1 MRNPVLVCLLCA
13 FLAVPAAAQV
23 PPPAPGPVITVTGE
37 GAVDLPP
44 DMATIR
50 TGVVTQAR
58 TAAEA
63 LDANSAAM
71 AEVLTLLREAG
82 IAERD
87 LQTSGLSLMP
97 LRDDRSGTAAPPPVR
112 FVARNGVTVRVRDL
126 ATLGPV
132 LDRVVQGGANTFDGL
147 DFGLA
152 DPAAA
157 LAEARLKAVADARLK
172 AETYAGAAGLGL
184 GPVQLIADQS
194 GFVQP
199 MEIRMA
205 ASAMDAVP
213 IAAGEVSVRASV
225 TMTWTLAP

>member
-1 MRNPVLVCLLCA
+1 MRSPVLVSLL
-13 FLAVPAAAQV
+13 LALLALPAAAQV
-23 PPPAPGPVITVTGE
+23 PPPAPGPVVTVTGE

-50 TGVVTQAR
+50 MGVVTQAR
-58 TAAEA
+58 TAADA
-63 LDANSAAM
+63 LTANSAAM
-71 AEVLTLLREAG
+71 AEVLALLREAG
-82 IAERD
+82 IGERD

-97 LRDDRSGTAAPPPVR
+97 QRDDRTGTAEPRAVR
-112 FVARNGVTVRVRDL
+112 FVARNGVVVRVRDL
-126 ATLGPV
+126 AALGPV

-157 LAEARLKAVADARLK
+157 LAEARRKAVADARLK
-172 AETYAGAAGLGL
+172 AETYAGAAGLTL
-184 GPVQLIADQS
+184 GPVLLIADQS

-199 MEIRMA
+199 MEMRMA
-205 ASAMDAVP
+205 ASAMDGVP